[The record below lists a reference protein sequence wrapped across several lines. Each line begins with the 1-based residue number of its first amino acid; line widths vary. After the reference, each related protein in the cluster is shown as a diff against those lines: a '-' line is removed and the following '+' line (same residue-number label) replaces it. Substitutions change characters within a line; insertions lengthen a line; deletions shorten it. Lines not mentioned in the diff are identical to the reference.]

1 VGTVNTMSDRYASF
15 ARSAAGHALVKRLGL
30 PNPPKLRRY
39 DSSRPL
45 AGAVLVAGEG
55 RFAAGLDGWYPARA
69 TEGDRLGGLILDAT
83 TLATV
88 DDLRDLYD
96 IVHPIARDFL
106 PAGRVVVLGALPA
119 QAPSVEAAA
128 VRQGVEG
135 FTRSLAKEVGRGT
148 TVQLVRAADTVSP
161 QDLRSTLDFL
171 LSGRSAYVDGQVV
184 TIGAAVERSESSDLD
199 GKVALVTGAARGIG
213 ADIARVLSRNGAHV
227 VCLDVPAAGDSL
239 AAVANSLKPG
249 GSAYQAD
256 LNVENAASRL
266 VDHLNDRHGRVDVVV
281 HNAGITRDK
290 TLANMRPDQWDQ
302 VLGVNLGA
310 PIRVTDALLAADLI
324 PAGGRIIG
332 VSSVVGLAGNRG
344 QTNYATSKAGV
355 AGWVR
360 ALAPIVAPRGI
371 TANAVAP
378 GFIETAMTANL
389 PLVVREGGRR
399 MNSLA
404 QGGLPIDVAETVGWL
419 AEPGSAGVTGN
430 VIRVCG
436 QQLLGA

>member
-1 VGTVNTMSDRYASF
+1 MSDRYASF
-15 ARSAAGHALVKRLGL
+15 ARSAPGHLLIKRLGL

-39 DSSRPL
+39 EPGKTA
-45 AGAVLVAGEG
+45 AGPVLVAGEG
-55 RFAAGLDGWYPARA
+55 RFATGIAGWYPAP
-69 TEGDRLGGLILDAT
+69 TGENGRLGGLVLDAT
-83 TLATV
+83 TLSTI

-96 IVHPIARDFL
+96 IVHPVARGFL
-106 PAGRVVVLGALPA
+106 PSGRVVVLGALPA
-119 QAPSVEAAA
+119 EAPTAEAAA
-128 VRQGVEG
+128 VRQGLEG
-135 FTRSLAKEVGRGT
+135 FTRSLAKEMARGT
-148 TVQLVRAADTVSP
+148 TVQLVRAADATGPGDV
-161 QDLRSTLDFL
+161 RSTLDFF

-184 TIGAAVERSESSDLD
+184 TVSAPVSPVDGSLS

-213 ADIARVLSRNGAHV
+213 ADIARVLARGGAHV
-227 VCLDVPAAGDSL
+227 VCLDVPAAGDAL
-239 AAVANSLKPG
+239 AKVANGLRPA

-256 LNVENAASRL
+256 LSVDDAAARL
-266 VDHLNDRHGRVDVVV
+266 VDHLKERHGRVDVIV

-302 VLGVNLGA
+302 VLTVNLAA
-310 PIRVTDALLAADLI
+310 PVRVTEALLAADLI
-324 PAGGRIIG
+324 PAGGRVIG

-360 ALAPIVAPRGI
+360 ALAPIVADRGI

-389 PLVVREGGRR
+389 PMVVREGGRR

-430 VIRVCG
+430 VVRVCG
-436 QQLLGA
+436 QQMLGA

>member
-1 VGTVNTMSDRYASF
+1 
-15 ARSAAGHALVKRLGL
+15 LVKRLGL
-30 PNPPKLRRY
+30 PNPPKLHRY
-39 DSSRPL
+39 EEGLPV
-45 AGAVLVAGEG
+45 AGPVLVAGEG
-55 RFAAGLDGWYPARA
+55 RFAAELPGWYPARA
-69 TEGDRLGGLILDAT
+69 TEGERLAGLLLDAT

-96 IVHPIARDFL
+96 IVHPIARGFL
-106 PAGRVVVLGALPA
+106 PSGRVIILGALPA
-119 QAPSVEAAA
+119 EAPSVEVAA
-128 VRQGVEG
+128 VRQAVEG
-135 FTRSLAKEVGRGT
+135 FTRSLAKELAHGT
-148 TVQLVRAADTVSP
+148 TVQLVRTAEAASAD
-161 QDLRSTLDFL
+161 DLRSTLDFL

-184 TIGAAVERSESSDLD
+184 TVDAPIARPEGGDLR

-213 ADIARVLSRNGAHV
+213 ADIARVLARTGAHV

-256 LNVENAASRL
+256 LSGQNAASRL
-266 VDHLNDRHGRVDVVV
+266 AEHLKERHGRVDVVV

-302 VLGVNLGA
+302 VLAVNLAA
-310 PIRVTDALLAADLI
+310 PMRVTDALLAADLI

-360 ALAPIVAPRGI
+360 ALATVVADRGI
-371 TANAVAP
+371 TVNAVAP

-404 QGGLPIDVAETVGWL
+404 QGGLPIDVAETVGWF

-436 QQLLGA
+436 QQMLGA